1 MQRAARSTP
10 STLKQKLSRGDIV
23 TGMQS
28 FSAHP
33 ALIEAM
39 GTAGMDFVTV
49 DMEHCPTG
57 IADVVHAVRAAET
70 GGITPFVRIP
80 HMDGS
85 LLGRVLDL
93 GAKGVVIPHASLEI
107 CRAAVSAG
115 KYAPRGN
122 RGACPIVRSAGYAP
136 ASWATFAEDAN
147 DQTMIIPLLEDAA
160 AVDELED
167 MLALPGVDVIFVG
180 PWDLSISLG
189 VPASNYDHPKLA
201 AVLERAVAAAKK
213 KGKHIMTTVGA
224 TIDTQYAGRLVS
236 KGVSLLSFSA
246 DIMVFLDACRKIA
259 AVGSDVSKPRAG
271 AA

>member
-1 MQRAARSTP
+1 MQRAVPNPTS
-10 STLKQKLSRGDIV
+10 LKQKLARGDVV

-39 GTAGMDFVTV
+39 GSAGMDFVTV

-57 IADVVHAVRAAET
+57 ITEVVHAVRAAET
-70 GGITPFVRIP
+70 AGITPFVRIP

-85 LLGRVLDL
+85 LLGRVLDI
-93 GAKGVVIPHASLEI
+93 GARGVVIPHASLEV
-107 CRAAVSAG
+107 CKAAVSAG

-122 RGACPIVRSAGYAP
+122 RGACPIVRAAGYAP
-136 ASWATFAEDAN
+136 ASWASFAETSDN
-147 DQTMIIPLLEDAA
+147 ETMIIPLLEDAA
-160 AVDELED
+160 AVDEIED

-201 AVLERAVAAAKK
+201 AVLDRAVAAARKN
-213 KGKHIMTTVGA
+213 GKHIMTTVGA
-224 TIDTQYAGRLVS
+224 TIDTNYAARLVG

-246 DIMVFLDACRKIA
+246 DILVFLDACKRIV
-259 AVGSDVSKPRAG
+259 AVGEDVRKQR
-271 AA
+271 

>member
-1 MQRAARSTP
+1 MQRGNRTNPIA
-10 STLKQKLSRGDIV
+10 LKQKLANGQIV

-57 IADVVHAVRAAET
+57 ITEVVHAVRAAET
-70 GGITPFVRIP
+70 AGITPFVRIP
-80 HMDGS
+80 HMDAS

-93 GAKGVVIPHASLEI
+93 GARGVVVPHASLET

-115 KYAPRGN
+115 KYAPQGN
-122 RGACPIVRSAGYAP
+122 RGACPIVRAAGYAP
-136 ASWATFAEDAN
+136 ASWASFAEAAN
-147 DQTMIIPLLEDAA
+147 NETMIIPLLEDAS

-189 VPASNYDHPKLA
+189 VPASNYDHPRLA
-201 AVLERAVAAAKK
+201 SVLERAVAAAKRN
-213 KGKHIMTTVGA
+213 GKHIMTTVGA
-224 TIDTQYAGRLVS
+224 TIDTNYAGRLVS

-246 DIMVFLDACRKIA
+246 DIMVFLDACKKIA
-259 AVGSDVSKPRAG
+259 AIGSDLRR
-271 AA
+271 